1 MKNKLPSILLGLS
14 LVTLFGFDVGQ
25 EVELTTFLNGRANPN
40 FLKYTKNV
48 QTLLDKGT
56 TGEVLEV
63 KKFGSGNSGIKMK
76 VNGGKKNGETYWVYY
91 NKENPGIKL
100 TDKNS
105 KKEVTPEVVTVA
117 VKADAT
123 LIRSM
128 SASRDLGEH
137 AVIEAAKEAVTVL
150 NTDRIQQTTKA
161 QDNTDCP
168 PEVNLSKQSIE
179 TTPEENFKETDYV
192 EPFRETPR
200 TLTDYYPSCKTV
212 RSQPWETCDYKGAI
226 EEFKLSNGGPNKIV
240 TANEYYINRTF
251 QFQFDDRARSDMK
264 MLVVDSPD
272 DTTSHTTYSIMLFFP
287 RSVLPSIKQ
296 VGNELHVTLPNKEIV
311 KYDVKTKEV
320 IGGVFTEGKMAQGG
334 NKKALPAAVKYTGN
348 GVMIRADKSG
358 DLPYGDIEDRNGKP
372 APSITT
378 ATVSKKGFKD
388 CKIPSKDI
396 WYTDYNKKTVLIKPE
411 LANDSGLDSF
421 IKKKCGFSLF

>member
-1 MKNKLPSILLGLS
+1 MKKIIPTVLLSLSLTTLLGFS
-14 LVTLFGFDVGQ
+14 VGQ

-63 KKFGSGNSGIKMK
+63 KNFSTGNSGIKMK
-76 VNGGKKNGETYWVYY
+76 VAGGKRNGETYWVYY
-91 NKENPGIKL
+91 NKDNPGIKV
-100 TDKNS
+100 TDKKS
-105 KKEVTPEVVTVA
+105 KKEVLPDTITNA
-117 VKADAT
+117 GTADAT
-123 LIRSM
+123 LERAM
-128 SASRDLGEH
+128 TGNRDLGEH
-137 AVIEAAKEAVTVL
+137 AVIETARAAATVL
-150 NTDRIQQTTKA
+150 DSKRIQETIKT
-161 QDNTDCP
+161 QDNSDCP
-168 PEVNLSKQSIE
+168 PDVNLSKQSVS
-179 TTPEENFKETDYV
+179 TTPEDNYRETDYV
-192 EPFRETPR
+192 GPFRETPR
-200 TLTDYYPSCKTV
+200 ALTDYYTNCKTLN
-212 RSQPWETCDYKGAI
+212 SQPWETCDYKGAV
-226 EEFKLSNGGPNKIV
+226 EEFKFSNGGPNKIV

-264 MLVVDSPD
+264 IMVVDAPD

-287 RSVLPSIKQ
+287 RSVLPSIKKE
-296 VGNELHVTLPNKEIV
+296 GNELHVTLPNKEIV
-311 KYDVKTKEV
+311 KYDATTKEV

-334 NKKALPAAVKYTGN
+334 NKKALPPNIKYTGN

-358 DLPYGDIEDRNGKP
+358 DLPYGDIENSRGR
-372 APSITT
+372 APSITI

-396 WYTDYNKKTVLIKPE
+396 WYTDYEKSNVLIKPE
-411 LANDSGLDSF
+411 YATDAGLDSF